1 MDKVKVFCFNRG
13 LVAPCNK
20 LYLTFGWR
28 VCCEKNTVPAD
39 EFCVCK
45 PCIFENEC
53 CACKTC
59 MKLRSGQ
66 FLEKVV
72 KVAND
77 FNDLRIV
84 SFEILSGYGGESNHD
99 EVLAII
105 NKDQSEKAISLLSEV
120 AMMINDLLKTV
131 SQQGFVSIDVAK
143 AKQLAEK
150 VNVFLDKAVNDCKKT
165 FSDFQEP
172 LDLVDVMKIISSP
185 TFFQTKSA

>member
-1 MDKVKVFCFNRG
+1 MKKI
-13 LVAPCNK
+13 
-20 LYLTFGWR
+20 
-28 VCCEKNTVPAD
+28 NTSSE
-39 EFCVCK
+39 EFCVCR

-84 SFEILSGYGGESNHD
+84 SFEILSGYGGERNHD

-120 AMMINDLLKTV
+120 AMVVSDLLANV
-131 SQQGFVSIDVAK
+131 SQQEVIRTDIAK
-143 AKQLAEK
+143 VKKLLEK
-150 VNVFLDKAVNDCKKT
+150 VNIFLGRSVNDCKKT
-165 FSDFQEP
+165 FDGFQEP
-172 LDLVDVMKIISSP
+172 ASLVEMMKTISTV
-185 TFFQTKSA
+185 TFLQTKSV